1 MNHSEATTRLLD
13 AAEALFYAQGVH
25 AVGMD
30 ALRAESGV
38 SLKRLYQCFA
48 SKDALVEAYLRRRD
62 SRWRGSL
69 EAYVDARGNDPLAV
83 FDWLHGWF
91 SEPDFRGC
99 AFVNSF
105 GELGEPSPG
114 IAEAIR
120 LHKDEVRRY
129 LIGLTDEV
137 LGNRLFTLLEGATVI
152 AAITEDPS
160 VALSS
165 RETAAI
171 LLAAQRCDIQRK
183 DRVR

>member
-1 MNHSEATTRLLD
+1 MNHTEATTKLLD
-13 AAEALFYAQGVH
+13 AAETLFYAHGVH

-38 SLKRLYQCFA
+38 SLKRLYQCFS
-48 SKDALVEAYLRRRD
+48 SKDELVEAYLRRRD
-62 SRWRGSL
+62 GRWRGSL
-69 EAYVDARGNDPLAV
+69 EAYVEARGNDPLAV

-105 GELGEPSPG
+105 GEFGDPSPG
-114 IAEAIR
+114 VAAAIR
-120 LHKDEVRRY
+120 LHSGEVRRY

-137 LGNRLFTLLEGATVI
+137 LGDRLFTLLEGATVI
-152 AAITEDPS
+152 AAITEDAS

-171 LLAAQRCDIQRK
+171 LLTPQQL
-183 DRVR
+183 